1 MYNQQMPYGYY
12 SQPQMRQPV
21 SALPQSSQMMLK
33 GRPVSSVDEVRASVV
48 DFDGSVFYFPDIANK
63 KIYTKQIGLDGSA
76 ILCMYELKEI
86 PPAETPFIQ
95 SNFVTREE
103 FESVINQLR
112 QVMTVPAQPEP
123 MPEQKP
129 ALNLNF

>member
-12 SQPQMRQPV
+12 SQPQTSYMRQSPPT
-21 SALPQSSQMMLK
+21 SPQSSQMMLK

-63 KIYTKQIGLDGSA
+63 RIYTKQIGMDGSA
-76 ILCMYELKEI
+76 ILCMYELKEL
-86 PPAETPFIQ
+86 PPAETPMMS

-112 QVMTVPAQPEP
+112 QVMLPEP
-123 MPEQKP
+123 AVEKP